1 MSDEPLILVV
11 GGDALA
17 VRVCEEL
24 CSTRGHRVAL
34 VWPHDHEIAKRIE
47 QIEFCQYLPFAPNDY
62 DGLREVGVM
71 DALSIM
77 ALADD
82 DRINLQVALK
92 ARDMNPKIRVVLRQF
107 NRTLGRKL
115 EQNLPNCSV
124 LSMESHSAAALV
136 GAALDPTCFYALQFP
151 DNDGVLCGFS
161 ERAASEFRIAGMN
174 RDQAQSFLKMRVIAC
189 DGQTEW
195 DLTRRFAPEDRVICF
210 GELRLLMATERR
222 APGGSRH
229 RGAERRKH
237 AAPEVDIETDRPS
250 MRQQFAGIARRI
262 VRMDPILRT
271 VVLLSLIALFVSTIY
286 FSFALKKD
294 GITAFYFVM
303 TTMTTVGYGDISPLE
318 AGPLAKLVANALMV
332 IGLGLSGI
340 VIAFVTTALTRAQW
354 TAMQGLRQI
363 KTRQHV
369 LVCGAGNVGTRVV
382 EFLRGLDQ
390 KVVVVD
396 TNPDNALIEQ
406 SRLGDV
412 ELLTGDGTRDST
424 LDLCNVLRARSVVA
438 VTSVD
443 TVNLEVAL
451 GVRGRNSRL
460 PVVMRVQDDT
470 FALSIE
476 RQFDGIKTLSTSA
489 LAAPS
494 FAGLS
499 RFPGTRARIAF
510 GDDDYNVGERP
521 QGEKPAPP
529 PAKFCVALA
538 VWRNGAFLHIN
549 DFEEMLPFD
558 RLLFIVPL
566 SQFRAGAPRRERQ
579 SVPLANAR

>member
-17 VRVCEEL
+17 IRVCEEL

-34 VWPHDHEIAKRIE
+34 VWPHDHEIAKAVEAIGNCE
-47 QIEFCQYLPFAPNDY
+47 YLPFPPNDFE
-62 DGLREVGVM
+62 GLRQVGVM

-77 ALADD
+77 ALSDD
-82 DRINLQVALK
+82 DRVNLQVALK

-136 GAALDPTCFYALQFP
+136 GEALDQNCFYALQFP
-151 DNDGVLCGFS
+151 DNVGVLCGFS
-161 ERAASEFRIAGMN
+161 ERPASGFRIAGMT
-174 RDQAQSFLKMRVIAC
+174 RDQAQAYLKMRVIALN
-189 DGQTEW
+189 GSTTWEFSQ
-195 DLTRRFAPEDRVICF
+195 RFRPEDRVICF
-210 GELRLLMATERR
+210 GELRLLMQQRIE
-222 APGGSRH
+222 PV
-229 RGAERRKH
+229 AE
-237 AAPEVDIETDRPS
+237 AEPEVTTTPRNKWLALWEN
-250 MRQQFAGIARRI
+250 
-262 VRMDPILRT
+262 VVHMDPILRAVMIVT
-271 VVLLSLIALFVSTIY
+271 LVSTVIATTY
-286 FSFALKKD
+286 YSFALKKD
-294 GITAFYFVM
+294 PITAFYFVM
-303 TTMTTVGYGDISPLE
+303 TTMTTVGYGDITPLD
-318 AGPLAKLVANALMV
+318 AGPVAKLAANALMV
-332 IGLGLSGI
+332 IGVGLSGI

-363 KTRQHV
+363 RTRQHV
-369 LVCGAGNVGTRVV
+369 LVCGAGNVGIRVV
-382 EFLRGLDQ
+382 EFLRALGQ

-396 TNPDNALIEQ
+396 SNPDNALIEQ
-406 SRLGDV
+406 SRTRAI
-412 ELLTGDGTRDST
+412 ELLTGDATRDST
-424 LDLCNVLRARSVVA
+424 LDLCNVIRARSVVA
-438 VTSVD
+438 VTSAD

-451 GVRGRNSRL
+451 GARGRNAQV
-460 PVVMRVQDDT
+460 PVVMRVQDDA
-470 FALSIE
+470 FAHSIE
-476 RQFDGIKTLSTSA
+476 RQFDGIRTLSTSA
-489 LAAPS
+489 LAAPA

-510 GDDDYNVGERP
+510 GDDDYNVGERL
-521 QGEKPAPP
+521 QGERPAPP
-529 PAKFCVALA
+529 PANFCVALA

-549 DFEEMLPFD
+549 EFDEMQPYD

>member
-17 VRVCEEL
+17 IRVCEEL

-34 VWPHDHEIAKRIE
+34 VWPQDPAIAKAVEAIGNCE
-47 QIEFCQYLPFAPNDY
+47 YLPFSPNDF
-62 DGLREVGVM
+62 DGLRQVGVM

-77 ALADD
+77 ALAED

-136 GAALDPTCFYALQFP
+136 GEALDQSCFYALQFP
-151 DNDGVLCGFS
+151 DNTGVLCGFS
-161 ERAASEFRIAGMN
+161 ERPASAFRIAGLT
-174 RDQAQSFLKMRVIAC
+174 RDQAQAALKMRVIALN
-189 DGQTEW
+189 GSTTW
-195 DLTRRFAPEDRVICF
+195 DFSQRFKADDRVICF
-210 GELRLLMATERR
+210 GEVRLLMNR
-222 APGGSRH
+222 AETAAEEVAEVQVTFGSR
-229 RGAERRKH
+229 
-237 AAPEVDIETDRPS
+237 
-250 MRQQFAGIARRI
+250 MRALWQS
-262 VRMDPILRT
+262 VVHMDPILRAVVAITIVAT
-271 VVLLSLIALFVSTIY
+271 VVSTTY

-294 GITAFYFVM
+294 AITAFYFVM
-303 TTMTTVGYGDISPLE
+303 TTMTTVGYGDVTPLD
-318 AGPLAKLVANALMV
+318 AGPIAKVAANALMIV
-332 IGLGLSGI
+332 GVGLSGI
-340 VIAFVTTALTRAQW
+340 VIAFVTSALTRAQW

-363 KTRQHV
+363 RTRQHV

-382 EFLRGLDQ
+382 EFMRSLGQ
-390 KVVVVD
+390 HVVVVD
-396 TNPDNALIEQ
+396 TAPDNALVEQ
-406 SRLGDV
+406 SRTRAI
-412 ELLTGDGTRDST
+412 ELLTGDATRDST
-424 LDLCNVLRARSVVA
+424 LDLCNVTRARSVVA
-438 VTSVD
+438 VTSID

-451 GVRGRNSRL
+451 GVRGRNALL
-460 PVVMRVQDDT
+460 PVVMRVQDDA
-470 FALSIE
+470 FARSIE

-489 LAAPS
+489 LAAPA

-510 GDDDYNVGERP
+510 GDDDYNVGERL
-521 QGEKPAPP
+521 QGERPAPP
-529 PAKFCVALA
+529 PANFCVALA

-549 DFEEMLPFD
+549 EFEEMQPFD

-579 SVPLANAR
+579 SVPFANAR